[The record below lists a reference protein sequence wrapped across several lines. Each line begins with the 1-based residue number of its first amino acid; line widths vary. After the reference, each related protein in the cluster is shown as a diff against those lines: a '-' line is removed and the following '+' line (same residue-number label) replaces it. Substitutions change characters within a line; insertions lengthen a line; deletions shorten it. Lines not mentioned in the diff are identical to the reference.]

1 MPVTLLIDDDDEE
14 AAKAMRAVLQAAGHH
29 VAAIVSGR
37 DERHALAKRL
47 RHEIKNPLAAVVVN
61 VDYVRAA
68 LQEPRPPLDEIDRAL
83 DDVATAADRVRQ
95 AVDDLDVPDSSIPPP
110 RPLTSSRPPGL
121 VRERRGTVLVVDDEI
136 AIGKAVAR
144 ILKRDHDVTVETDA
158 RAALALLRTRAFD
171 VVFCDL
177 MMPDLNGMDFFVA
190 LEAESPAQAER
201 VVFLTGGAFAPK
213 AEQFLRTTKNRCLAK
228 PFTRE
233 MVLGVVDE
241 LVP

>member
-1 MPVTLLIDDDDEE
+1 M
-14 AAKAMRAVLQAAGHH
+14 LQAAGHS
-29 VAAIVSGR
+29 VRAIVSGR

-47 RHEIKNPLAAVVVN
+47 RHEIKNPLAAIVVN

-68 LQEPRPPLDEIDRAL
+68 LQEPKPPLDEIDRAL
-83 DDVATAADRVRQ
+83 TDVGTAADRIRQ
-95 AVDDLDVPDSSIPPP
+95 AVDELDVPDSSIPPP
-110 RPLTSSRPPGL
+110 RLVTSSRPPSL
-121 VRERRGTVLVVDDEI
+121 RERRGTVLVVDDEI

-144 ILKRDHDVTVETDA
+144 ILKRDHDVTVETDP
-158 RAALALLRTRAFD
+158 RAALALLRTRSFD

-177 MMPDLNGMDFFVA
+177 MMPDLNGMDFFAA
-190 LEAESPAQAER
+190 LATESPAQAER

-213 AEQFLRTTKNRCLAK
+213 AEQFLKTTKNRCLAK

-233 MVLGVVDE
+233 MVLDVVDE